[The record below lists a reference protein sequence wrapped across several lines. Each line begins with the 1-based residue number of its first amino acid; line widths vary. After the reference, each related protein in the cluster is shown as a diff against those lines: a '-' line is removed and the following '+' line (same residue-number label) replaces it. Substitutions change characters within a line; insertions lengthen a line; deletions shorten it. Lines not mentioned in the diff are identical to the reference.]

1 MPSAPPRVV
10 GDLSTSQLRFLLL
23 SKLPPQVG
31 VEAWGA
37 DRNTLLEMASENGVQ
52 QLSKADI
59 EEVGTVREIR
69 GAGGG
74 AAQRDMER
82 RLQIKS
88 LEDEITFVSGVT
100 RRCWSACIED
110 ADAPTQGNIAV
121 DLSADEL
128 SCIGNC
134 TSKVKAFQMRAAEV
148 LMDQDAKK
156 REANMKQMMHQQRAA

>member
-1 MPSAPPRVV
+1 M
-10 GDLSTSQLRFLLL
+10 G
-23 SKLPPQVG
+23 
-31 VEAWGA
+31 WGA
-37 DRNTLLEMASENGVQ
+37 WPCEAAAAAGTGPMAEGGGGSG
-52 QLSKADI
+52 
-59 EEVGTVREIR
+59 GGGR
-69 GAGGG
+69 GASSG
-74 AAQRDMER
+74 ACMWGFIGSASFMAVRGVWGLLVSDEDARAQRDMER